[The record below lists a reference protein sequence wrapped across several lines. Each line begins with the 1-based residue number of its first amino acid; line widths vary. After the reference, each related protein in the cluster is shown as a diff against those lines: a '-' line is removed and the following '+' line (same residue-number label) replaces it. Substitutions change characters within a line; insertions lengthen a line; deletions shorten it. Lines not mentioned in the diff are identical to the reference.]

1 MVQQYILAAVGGDR
15 PGVVAEVTEAIY
27 LCGCN
32 IENSSMTLLG
42 KHFTL
47 MIHLTVD
54 SESVLEELSQRCQSL
69 QKGKALKINIFPIE
83 EGELSPSRE
92 EIVKPKYEIRV
103 RGIDRAGIVYRT
115 SQLLASMHINIL
127 ELSTQVD
134 RSGRRESAPL
144 FTMHIAVEVPK
155 ELNGE
160 TLRKKLGALAEDL
173 QESISLTRSPY

>member
-1 MVQQYILAAVGGDR
+1 MVEQYILAAVGGNR

-42 KHFTL
+42 NHFTL
-47 MIHLTVD
+47 MIHITVD
-54 SESVLEELSQRCQSL
+54 SESVLEDLSKRCQSL
-69 QKGKALKINIFPIE
+69 QEGKALKIYLFPVE
-83 EGELSPSRE
+83 ESDISPSTE
-92 EIVKPKYEIRV
+92 QMVKPKYEIRV
-103 RGIDRAGIVYRT
+103 RGVDRAGIVYRT
-115 SQLLASMHINIL
+115 SQLLSAMNINIL

-134 RSGRRESAPL
+134 RRGRRESSPL
-144 FTMHIAVEVPK
+144 FTMYIAVEVPK

-173 QESISLTRSPY
+173 QESISLTRSLY